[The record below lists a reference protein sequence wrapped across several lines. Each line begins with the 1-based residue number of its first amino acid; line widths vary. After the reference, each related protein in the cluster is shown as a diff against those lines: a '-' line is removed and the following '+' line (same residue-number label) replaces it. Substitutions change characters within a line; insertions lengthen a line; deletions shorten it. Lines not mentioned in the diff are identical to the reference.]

1 MNGLPLVHIE
11 LKKRD
16 VSIKEA
22 SNQINS
28 YGRQSFWAGNG
39 FFEYVQI
46 FAVSNG
52 TQTKCYSH
60 ATRDSHINEV
70 KKGGN
75 KNKPKTDNS
84 FEFTGYCADAGN
96 QVPNDFVVF
105 TAKYNP
111 QNKMFRVSKTNVS
124 LSERRSQTCLDYAE
138 RKKRR

>member
-1 MNGLPLVHIE
+1 MIFMPTAH
-11 LKKRD
+11 
-16 VSIKEA
+16 
-22 SNQINS
+22 
-28 YGRQSFWAGNG
+28 RQS
-39 FFEYVQI
+39 
-46 FAVSNG
+46 
-52 TQTKCYSH
+52 
-60 ATRDSHINEV
+60 ATAMRLAAAISMRS
-70 KKGGN
+70 KGGGN

-96 QVPNDFVVF
+96 QVPNDLVDF

>member
-1 MNGLPLVHIE
+1 MNEINAKPPNNDLNIYL
-11 LKKRD
+11 
-16 VSIKEA
+16 IKNDDIHA
-22 SNQINS
+22 NC
-28 YGRQSFWAGNG
+28 
-39 FFEYVQI
+39 
-46 FAVSNG
+46 

-60 ATRDSHINEV
+60 ATRGSHINEV
-70 KKGGN
+70 KRGGN

-84 FEFTGYCADAGN
+84 FESTGYCADAGN
-96 QVPNDFVVF
+96 QVPNDLVDF